1 MEKPYE
7 VAQQLINN
15 EIQVNDL
22 VQINE
27 LESLCQQSQNV
38 VASSSFTSPL
48 EREMASCIQNNAC
61 AWVDTTRN
69 CLEIA
74 ISCARIALELKNSN
88 SPVSLM
94 TTILDQGTNVYNNTK
109 QIYER
114 ARNQAITNSN
124 VLLHAIEQNEKTR
137 CNPEVQVAAIQ
148 YKADVERCQRDEVPP
163 DVPNKSHEKLVN
175 TIRTVERDPNA
186 FVNRSAETSSLA
198 WKIACGLGVVLVLI
212 FAVIRGSK

>member
-7 VAQQLINN
+7 IAQQLINN

-27 LESLCQQSQNV
+27 LESLCQQFQNV
-38 VASSSFTSPL
+38 VASSSFTSPS
-48 EREMASCIQNNAC
+48 EREMASCIQINAC
-61 AWVDTTRN
+61 AWVDTIRN
-69 CLEIA
+69 CLGIA
-74 ISCARIALELKNSN
+74 ISCTCIAHELKNAN
-88 SPVSLM
+88 SPVSLI
-94 TTILDQGTNVYNNTK
+94 TTIRDQGTNIYNNTK

-114 ARNQAITNSN
+114 ARNQAITSSN

-137 CNPEVQVAAIQ
+137 CNPEVQAAAIQ

-175 TIRTVERDPNA
+175 TIRMVERDPNA
-186 FVNRSAETSSLA
+186 FTTWLAETSSLA
-198 WKIACGLGVVLVLI
+198 WKITVGLGTVLVLV
-212 FAVIRGSK
+212 FAVARGSK